1 MLLLIVGKMLVA
13 GTEVEGDPGR
23 GKGEVATHL
32 VAYKRDSSIG
42 VVEM

>member
-1 MLLLIVGKMLVA
+1 MLFLVVGKMLVA

-32 VAYKRDSSIG
+32 VAWN
-42 VVEM
+42 EAL